1 MHSEEE
7 NEETPPTERLPI
19 MRSPSFEKIYAT
31 KVMGGLTTDDFRF
44 ELLNEKMEGD
54 EGWVAVS
61 DAMVILSPKGAKDLY
76 NKLGECIELYEDEK
90 GPIETDLE
98 EEDKTY

>member
-1 MHSEEE
+1 MMHKDEQED
-7 NEETPPTERLPI
+7 TPSTDRLPI

-54 EGWVAVS
+54 DGWVAVS

-76 NKLGECIELYEDEK
+76 KKLEDCIELYEDEN
-90 GPIETDLE
+90 GPIEVDVG
-98 EEDKTY
+98 EDKTY